1 LTYEIEVKHIPSI
14 PNNIK
19 HLQVFSDDQ
28 ELKIFLETIDE
39 FSTISTDQEN
49 ENDEIKMKSNIPFQ
63 NKVEGNKIMDL
74 KTNHIPKG
82 LVPLEKL
89 FDSNYVLEK
98 YSIQS
103 QEHDVFNCNIGIVV
117 DPKIIKLSKALSEK
131 KKRKYVKLMRC
142 LLIFFLGHMNTL
154 IFFTLT

>member
-1 LTYEIEVKHIPSI
+1 VWVSHDLCQKEEKGPVYNLWVHSGAHRVNLTRHLERSRDWEVAEPRR
-14 PNNIK
+14 
-19 HLQVFSDDQ
+19 
-28 ELKIFLETIDE
+28 EE
-39 FSTISTDQEN
+39 
-49 ENDEIKMKSNIPFQ
+49 
-63 NKVEGNKIMDL
+63 